1 MRETERRLMM
11 ELQDEERRLNEEE
24 NSEEVE
30 EETPGVDM
38 VAEEETPGDD
48 RVAEEE
54 TPGDDRVAEEEMQAE
69 GSSKRETEAAK
80 KIAGTPS
87 GSKKGRKKRMQQAVE
102 KKKGKVCFLV
112 LSVLLGLHESIQT
125 GSGAW
130 QPSSASKD
138 HR

>member
-38 VAEEETPGDD
+38 
-48 RVAEEE
+48 VAEEE

-112 LSVLLGLHESIQT
+112 LSVLLGLHESIQA

>member
-54 TPGDDRVAEEEMQAE
+54 MQAE
-69 GSSKRETEAAK
+69 VSSKRETEAAK

-112 LSVLLGLHESIQT
+112 LSVLLGLHESIQA